1 MAGESRS
8 EEATIARFQEA
19 MERVNVAKIAD
30 DILTGLSNDSRDSED
45 FDFEE
50 NTDEAEERP

>member
-8 EEATIARFQEA
+8 EEAAIARFQEA
-19 MERVNVAKIAD
+19 MESANVAKIAD
-30 DILTGLSNDSRDSED
+30 EILTGLSNDSGDSED